1 MFLYILIQI
10 ITAIACYFL
19 GVLVGRRAERIDN
32 DNRLEHGSM

>member
-1 MFLYILIQI
+1 MFLYILIQM

-32 DNRLEHGSM
+32 DNRFKYRST